1 MFAKIP
7 FYVSVLILIVLTLFL
22 IVREGFIGFDE
33 AGVPA
38 EKRYSLIPS
47 SPFSTACL

>member
-38 EKRYSLIPS
+38 ERRYPLIPP
-47 SPFSTACL
+47 SPFSRACL